1 MRAALFT
8 CYGDNSVVGC
18 GEVFDPTPGLDEALI
33 EVRAAGTNQEVRF
46 TTDGEIELGAWLF
59 QPGAISTP
67 RPAITM
73 AHGSLVAWLAESRWR

>member
-1 MRAALFT
+1 
-8 CYGDNSVVGC
+8 
-18 GEVFDPTPGLDEALI
+18 LDEALI